1 MTPTDEYART
11 QALIV
16 GGQPLTG
23 EFDFAS
29 IFMSYPGLIGCG
41 DSLPHEALGGDPI
54 TDHLDNTCI
63 SKHHYHTS
71 ASGHCGCLTEGSSYN
86 VVLELSLRL
95 RKAADILGRSA
106 YHSLGSNCALNQ
118 RVIELDA
125 LAT

>member
-16 GGQPLTG
+16 GEQPLTG
-23 EFDFAS
+23 EFDLAS

-41 DSLPHEALGGDPI
+41 DSLAQNALGGDTI

-63 SKHHYHTS
+63 SKHRYNTS
-71 ASGHCGCLTEGSSYN
+71 ADGHCGCLTEGSSYN
-86 VVLELSLRL
+86 VILELSLRL
-95 RKAADILGRSA
+95 RKAADILSRSA
-106 YHSLGSNCALNQ
+106 YHSLGSNCTLNQ
-118 RVIELDA
+118 QVMELDA